1 MIRYLWIV
9 LVVIISGC
17 SITKTVPSKIEYR
30 LMIPEFTKISSSPCS
45 DITVK
50 LEPIQSSN
58 ILLDRRMYYVTN
70 EVEQHY
76 YTESLWSQSPNKMVE
91 QIVKSVMIESQLFAS
106 VLDYRSNADTQ
117 WRYEI
122 RILDFMQYYRDDMSS
137 YVKLSMDFVLIKNAG
152 REIIASKQLEATLPV
167 ETPDAKGGV
176 LALNKATAK
185 IVKESNSWLQS
196 ECQNSY

>member
-1 MIRYLWIV
+1 
-9 LVVIISGC
+9 
-17 SITKTVPSKIEYR
+17 
-30 LMIPEFTKISSSPCS
+30 MIPEFTKISSSPCS